1 MPFNLL
7 VREFTER
14 AYGRPPQR
22 APWTRAVRRKR
33 RALFVSSPIGLGHVW
48 RDVAIARELRR
59 LEPDLEIDWL
69 AQDPVTRVLD
79 SCGERIHPA
88 SRHLASESRH
98 MTAESHGHAL
108 PCFQAWRRL
117 DEILLANFMV
127 FHDVVADD
135 PYDLWVGDEAWELDY
150 YLHENPELKTAPYS
164 FLTDFVG
171 WLPMPEGGD
180 EEARLTRDYNA
191 EMIEQIAR
199 FPYVRDRAIFVGSP
213 DDIIPRDFGAGL
225 PEIRPWVE
233 EHFDFS
239 GYVLAPGAGRPV
251 DRAGRRAELGYRDG
265 EKVCVVTVGG
275 SGVGTD
281 LLHRIVAGFPEARQ
295 RTPELRMEVVCGPR
309 IDPASLPTYEGLE
322 AHGYVD
328 DLPQRL
334 AACDTAIVQGG
345 LTTCME
351 LTAAGTPF
359 LYVPLEGHF
368 EQNLHVRHRLDR
380 YGAGKA
386 LAYDELSPER
396 VGAEITAAL
405 DEGAERPLDVE
416 ADGAERAASL
426 IAELL

>member
-1 MPFNLL
+1 
-7 VREFTER
+7 
-14 AYGRPPQR
+14 
-22 APWTRAVRRKR
+22 
-33 RALFVSSPIGLGHVW
+33 
-48 RDVAIARELRR
+48 
-59 LEPDLEIDWL
+59 
-69 AQDPVTRVLD
+69 
-79 SCGERIHPA
+79 
-88 SRHLASESRH
+88 
-98 MTAESHGHAL
+98 MTAESHGHVL

-127 FHDVVADD
+127 FHDVVADE

-150 YLHENPELKTAPYS
+150 YLHENPELKTAPYC

-180 EEARLTRDYNA
+180 QEARLTRDYNA

-199 FPYVRDRAIFVGSP
+199 FPRVRDRAIFVGSP
-213 DDIIPRDFGAGL
+213 DDIVPRGFGTGL
-225 PEIRPWVE
+225 PQIRPWVE

-239 GYVLAPGAGRPV
+239 GYVLAPGAGRPA
-251 DRAGRRAELGYRDG
+251 DRAERRAELGYRADD
-265 EKVCVVTVGG
+265 KVCVVTVGG

-281 LLHRIVAGFPEARQ
+281 LLHRIVTGFPEAR
-295 RTPELRMEVVCGPR
+295 RGTPDLRMEVVCGPR

-322 AHGYVD
+322 VHGYVD

-368 EQNLHVRHRLDR
+368 EQNFHVRHRLDR
-380 YGAGKA
+380 YKAGKA

-396 VGAEITAAL
+396 VGDEVTAAL
-405 DEGAERPLDVE
+405 ADGADRPLDVE
-416 ADGAERAASL
+416 TDGATRAAAL
-426 IAELL
+426 IAEVL